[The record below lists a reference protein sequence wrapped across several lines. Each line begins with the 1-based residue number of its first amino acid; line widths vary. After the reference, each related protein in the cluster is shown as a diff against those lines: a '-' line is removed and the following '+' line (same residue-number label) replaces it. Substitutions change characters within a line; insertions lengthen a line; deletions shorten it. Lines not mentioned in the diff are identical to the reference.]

1 MTFSIATVNVRGL
14 RERNKRVAV
23 FKELARRRFDLCLLR
38 KKSIPVYKHAEQWE
52 AGWGERMGWSV
63 GGVHS
68 SGVGVLIGNRDVL
81 VEGSVVVVPGR
92 ALSVDLSFG
101 KCNFRVVRVC
111 APAVGSMRADF
122 FKELFPLCATNR
134 FLVIGGDFDVDL
146 INKEERERRSGE
158 DGDIDKK
165 DGDARVVRDMLRM
178 YNLIDCY
185 KEANPQRGGYT
196 WSNTRGVIK
205 RLDYIFAS
213 SSVAVET
220 VKVTPVWF
228 SDHCMVNVRVAR
240 SGPEFGRGVWRLN
253 CAVLEETAYLK
264 MMEGLLVRC
273 LNKGVGDR
281 PRLEIWEETKEIIGR
296 ASRMYCRER
305 RRRERK
311 DLESL
316 EKELELLG
324 VERMG
329 LKTSENQIAAL
340 LKQIRKHHER
350 RAREFLFRARVEFL
364 DHYET
369 CSKYFFNRIRKRQE
383 KRVFHSILATSGKQ
397 VTDQDGMLREA
408 ARFYEEL
415 FAEKVCE
422 REAAEE
428 VLQTL
433 QATLTE
439 EERDNLG
446 KPFELSELEAAMK
459 SLKKGKVP
467 GVDGIPVEFYRTFW
481 PILGPFLLEVM
492 GEIFS
497 KKSMGKS
504 MREGILTLV
513 FKKGDRTELKNWRPL
528 TLLCVDYKIIAKL
541 LVHRLSRVMTNVI
554 GRDQTCG
561 VKGRSVYDIFDNMVQ
576 LSATWKYYR
585 HAKVWVAKYWDRQ
598 DATIFLSH
606 KRLYQRLIET
616 SKPPPEQ
623 KSFSWV
629 CCVVFDFVNNVS
641 SLVHLCV
648 SVSVSL
654 SPSPFPCSLCALSRV
669 STLWASSRAFSL
681 QKTWLGTAAAGGRGL
696 SNRSI
701 LVGGEFNIDMSDVR
715 GSGRTWS
722 ITEVFA
728 KASGAKLNRGKSQIK
743 FFGRWRDR
751 QDCVGG
757 LQVCRDRLKILG
769 IHFKEEDAANYNW
782 LEKLEKARM
791 RLGRWKH
798 RGLTHVGKALI
809 IKIEVLALLGY
820 LASVYPM
827 PLRLNRYLTSLFEY
841 IGRVD
846 MYRPIE
852 EGRGGVQSLPIKLS
866 CLFVS
871 SLCVASKMPVE
882 QAERGIW
889 FGQWIS
895 KHTQGLEGK
904 MLSNHRSLYET
915 VMAEGK
921 ADLVGGLPKEVWSRI
936 QPKGL
941 QHDLMDLNWFIAWQR
956 LPVREILHR
965 HKLTLQPLCP
975 REKCNKLESIRHVFW
990 DCDYAG
996 RMWAK
1001 CSLLFEMITLNFVIT
1016 LNMVLYGLKKEAY
1029 SRETTWVLWV
1039 LMSYVKLELW
1049 KAQNGLVKNG
1059 VQL

>member
-1 MTFSIATVNVRGL
+1 
-14 RERNKRVAV
+14 
-23 FKELARRRFDLCLLR
+23 
-38 KKSIPVYKHAEQWE
+38 
-52 AGWGERMGWSV
+52 
-63 GGVHS
+63 
-68 SGVGVLIGNRDVL
+68 
-81 VEGSVVVVPGR
+81 
-92 ALSVDLSFG
+92 LSVDLSFG

-146 INKEERERRSGE
+146 INKEEAGAKQLRTLLTCFNLVDSAVRFQAKG
-158 DGDIDKK
+158 
-165 DGDARVVRDMLRM
+165 VV
-178 YNLIDCY
+178 
-185 KEANPQRGGYT
+185 PT
-196 WSNTRGVIK
+196 WRNTAAVAK
-205 RLDYIFAS
+205 RLEYVFVS
-213 SSVAVET
+213 REVAVGG
-220 VKVTPVWF
+220 VTTHPACL
-228 SDHCMVNVRVAR
+228 SDHDIVEVDLSLAR
-240 SGPEFGRGVWRLN
+240 GMYGKGVWRMN
-253 CAVLEETAYLK
+253 VEVLEEREYVDRMSLNLNRWREERQQRVSTLDWWEQIKRKIKRETRLYCLERQK
-264 MMEGLLVRC
+264 KVRREGRLLQEGL
-273 LNKGVGDR
+273 NK
-281 PRLEIWEETKEIIGR
+281 L
-296 ASRMYCRER
+296 Y
-305 RRRERK
+305 
-311 DLESL
+311 
-316 EKELELLG
+316 
-324 VERMG
+324 
-329 LKTSENQIAAL
+329 AL
-340 LKQIRKHHER
+340 LNEEVPVDMTEVAASKRKKQIRKHHER

-561 VKGRSVYDIFDNMVQ
+561 VKGRSGRWTLQ
-576 LSATWKYYR
+576 LLYVVLFLILEAG
-585 HAKVWVAKYWDRQ
+585 VAFVCVCVHPRRQ
-598 DATIFLSH
+598 A
-606 KRLYQRLIET
+606 
-616 SKPPPEQ
+616 P
-623 KSFSWV
+623 
-629 CCVVFDFVNNVS
+629 FV
-641 SLVHLCV
+641 
-648 SVSVSL
+648 
-654 SPSPFPCSLCALSRV
+654 
-669 STLWASSRAFSL
+669 SRAFSL
-681 QKTWLGTAAAGGRGL
+681 QKTARGLTAAGGLVKGQQPL
-696 SNRSI
+696 YSSI
-701 LVGGEFNIDMSDVR
+701 G
-715 GSGRTWS
+715 GRTKVALDLEGS
-722 ITEVFA
+722 LTVTKDLLQPMLMEVFDLVCKDQTCSVKGQSHTVLKGVPGPRKVQFEFYGFCLSVILYFSNKEDLQGALNYLAVFA

-827 PLRLNRYLTSLFEY
+827 PLRLNRYLT
-841 IGRVD
+841 R
-846 MYRPIE
+846 
-852 EGRGGVQSLPIKLS
+852 
-866 CLFVS
+866 
-871 SLCVASKMPVE
+871 
-882 QAERGIW
+882 
-889 FGQWIS
+889 
-895 KHTQGLEGK
+895 
-904 MLSNHRSLYET
+904 
-915 VMAEGK
+915 
-921 ADLVGGLPKEVWSRI
+921 EVF
-936 QPKGL
+936 
-941 QHDLMDLNWFIAWQR
+941 WFI
-956 LPVREILHR
+956 
-965 HKLTLQPLCP
+965 
-975 REKCNKLESIRHVFW
+975 
-990 DCDYAG
+990 
-996 RMWAK
+996 
-1001 CSLLFEMITLNFVIT
+1001 
-1016 LNMVLYGLKKEAY
+1016 
-1029 SRETTWVLWV
+1029 
-1039 LMSYVKLELW
+1039 
-1049 KAQNGLVKNG
+1049 
-1059 VQL
+1059 